1 MPEGYL
7 LMSASEREPSHVIR
21 LTIEK
26 SLGQRA
32 AAERR
37 GLSVRQFKRLVHGRK
52 REGTG
57 RGSGRLRDWAWVG
70 SRTQAQSMRIFSVF
84 INLP

>member
-37 GLSVRQFKRLVHGRK
+37 GAR
-52 REGTG
+52 
-57 RGSGRLRDWAWVG
+57 
-70 SRTQAQSMRIFSVF
+70 RIGG
-84 INLP
+84 PRAD